1 MKKIITY
8 SLVVFSIGLFIT
20 IIMLNYKTEEPITA
34 DPQINT
40 FSDYMM
46 GNNKF
51 EKAEEIADANQKSD
65 IKDIKLPMEQ
75 KYEIKGR
82 DDDENKRKVR
92 IFKEKYIDELLKE
105 KNRQIEEIYKD
116 EIKDNKTQKD
126 KNKILVTPE
135 EILKVQREMDFDK
148 KVKVINII
156 TKIGNDNIEKI
167 MEISKDGIT
176 EDKDKQ
182 IMDILS
188 KYLTLE
194 EINYLI
200 KIADEYFK

>member
-1 MKKIITY
+1 MKKFITY
-8 SLVVFSIGLFIT
+8 SLIVFSIGLFIT

-40 FSDYMM
+40 FSDYIME
-46 GNNKF
+46 NNEF
-51 EKAEEIADANQKSD
+51 EKAKEIADANQKSD
-65 IKDIKLPMEQ
+65 IKDIKLTEEQ
-75 KYEIKGR
+75 KYEIKGK
-82 DDDENKRKVR
+82 DDDDNKRKVR
-92 IFKEKYIDELLKE
+92 IFKEKYIDGLLKE

-116 EIKDNKTQKD
+116 EIKDYKTQKD

-156 TKIGNDNIEKI
+156 AKIGNDNIEKI

-194 EINYLI
+194 EINYLT